1 MSHLRELDQRLA
13 GELQK
18 RKIANEM
25 MTIKTKMAIE
35 NSAEIKHMRQ
45 MIQQAYLNKDRAAQV
60 AEQQTRSLV
69 EKTEE
74 ALIDRAMLEKRE
86 DELGIVQ
93 NQNRMKTEALLRQK
107 QVIFGQM
114 AEKEDKCNEARE
126 AFFMEKD
133 QVNAIIQSIIDED
146 QQKLE
151 KDGVKKKIAFATM
164 QDALAEK
171 EQMKLSVKERER
183 LENLAYKKYL
193 DSLEQRE
200 YEFKY
205 KIFQFP
211 NKKLILDCKKPN

>member
-25 MTIKTKMAIE
+25 MAIKTKMAIE

-69 EKTEE
+69 EKSEE
-74 ALIDRAMLEKRE
+74 ALIDRAMLEKRGAE
-86 DELGIVQ
+86 VEIVQ

-146 QQKLE
+146 QRKLE

-171 EQMKLSVKERER
+171 EQMKLSLKERER

-205 KIFQFP
+205 KFFQFP
-211 NKKLILDCKKPN
+211 SKKLILDCKKPN